1 MIEGLLGT
9 FPFTV
14 TEDMVTTF
22 SGIKRTREAVYA
34 EHQLLSGVPKL
45 QYMGR
50 ALDNLSLTVG
60 ITPVLGKASMT
71 VDVKIGL
78 LRAMAQVGIAYPLV
92 LGLTYFG
99 LFVLR
104 SVEVEHTVVQN
115 GATLQ
120 ATINLTLE
128 EYN

>member
-1 MIEGLLGT
+1 MVEGLLGT

-22 SGIKRTREAVYA
+22 SGVKRNREAVYA
-34 EHQLLSGVPKL
+34 EHQVLSGLPKL
-45 QYMGR
+45 QFMGR
-50 ALDNLSLTVG
+50 SLDTLSLTVG

-78 LRAMAQVGIAYPLV
+78 LRAMIQVGIAYPLV

-99 LFVLR
+99 LFVIK
-104 SVEVEHTVVQN
+104 SVEVEHTEIQH

-120 ATINLTLE
+120 ATINLTLQ

>member
-1 MIEGLLGT
+1 MVEGLFGT

-22 SGIKRTREAVYA
+22 SGVKRTREAVYA
-34 EHQLLSGVPKL
+34 EHQVLSGLPKL

-50 ALDNLSLTVG
+50 YLDDLSLTIG
-60 ITPVLGKASMT
+60 ITPVLGQPSMT

-78 LRAMAQVGIAYPLV
+78 LRAMMLVGIAYPLV

-99 LFVLR
+99 LFVIR
-104 SVEVEHTVVQN
+104 SVEVEHTQVQN

-120 ATINLTLE
+120 ASINLTLQ

>member
-1 MIEGLLGT
+1 MVEGLLGT

-14 TEDMVTTF
+14 TDEMVTTF
-22 SGIKRTREAVYA
+22 SGVKRNREAVYA
-34 EHQLLSGVPKL
+34 EHQVLSGLPKL
-45 QYMGR
+45 QFMGR
-50 ALDNLSLTVG
+50 SLDTLSLTVG

-78 LRAMAQVGIAYPLV
+78 LRAMMQVGIAYPLV

-99 LFVLR
+99 LFVIK
-104 SVEVEHTVVQN
+104 SVEVEHTEIQH

-120 ATINLTLE
+120 ASINVTLE

>member
-1 MIEGLLGT
+1 MVEGLFGT

-22 SGIKRTREAVYA
+22 SGVKRTREAVYA
-34 EHQLLSGVPKL
+34 EHQVLSGLPKL

-50 ALDNLSLTVG
+50 SLDNLSLTIN
-60 ITPVLGKASMT
+60 ITPVLGNPSMT
-71 VDVKIGL
+71 VDLKISMLRVML
-78 LRAMAQVGIAYPLV
+78 LTGIAYPLV

-99 LFVLR
+99 LFVIK
-104 SVEVEHTVVQN
+104 SVEVEHTEIQH

-120 ATINLTLE
+120 ATINLTLQ